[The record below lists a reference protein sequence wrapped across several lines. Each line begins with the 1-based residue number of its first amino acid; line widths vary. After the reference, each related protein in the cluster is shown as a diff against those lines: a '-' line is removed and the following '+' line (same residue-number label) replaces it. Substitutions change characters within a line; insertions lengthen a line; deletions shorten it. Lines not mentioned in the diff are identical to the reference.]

1 MPSFGSLGPSFP
13 VTDSQLISIPYGKV
27 PIQTG
32 MNWVDSDNETY
43 RPTHAAP
50 PGAKRR
56 RDLLL
61 DELTGLPD
69 WLSMKVHLDV
79 AVRNAANAG
88 PRPALIVLDVD
99 GFSVFTERHGA
110 RVADRLLR
118 TLATRVRALVDGRG
132 CAYRTGADRI
142 AIILDQVQLGAAVE
156 TAESAAALAARP
168 LDCDGGPVTAS
179 ACAALVMLGERRRA
193 DEVVRDVDLT
203 MYRAKSEG
211 PASVAVYS
219 DQLDSWATT
228 DRADKRRLIAETERL
243 RAEIE
248 KIRESGATD
257 LDDRP
262 ASGETFKTD
271 HARLFKRLQRSGDVY
286 SLLVIRSDGS
296 DVVDDSTAPDV
307 DEEKVSP
314 SDRHDGLY
322 RTVRRAV
329 RQGDQVYDLCDGR
342 FAVLLTGAQ
351 GHAAVLAAER
361 VRAAVERSPG
371 TASGD
376 LHNHGSGDQ
385 GESSVTV
392 AAVEAGFRHESSRD
406 VFDEANALLTSA
418 EEAGPNRVVWP
429 RRSRQETNESS

>member
-1 MPSFGSLGPSFP
+1 
-13 VTDSQLISIPYGKV
+13 
-27 PIQTG
+27 
-32 MNWVDSDNETY
+32 MNWVDSDNDSY

-69 WLSMKVHLDV
+69 WLSMKAHLDI
-79 AVRNAANAG
+79 AVRNSPNAG

-99 GFSVFTERHGA
+99 GFAVFTERHGR

-168 LDCDGGPVTAS
+168 IDCGGRPVTAS
-179 ACAALVMLGERRRA
+179 ACAALVMLGARRRA
-193 DEVVRDVDLT
+193 DEVVRDSDLA

-211 PASVAVYS
+211 PASVVVYS

-228 DRADKRRLIAETERL
+228 DRADKRLLIAETERL

-286 SLLVIRSDGS
+286 SLLVVRWDAIDI
-296 DVVDDSTAPDV
+296 VDDLTAPGV
-307 DEEKVSP
+307 GAEEGSA
-314 SDRHDGLY
+314 SNLRDSFY

-329 RQGDQVYDLCDGR
+329 RQGDQVYDLGDAR
-342 FAVLLTGAQ
+342 FAVLLPGAQ

-371 TASGD
+371 AQSPEF
-376 LHNHGSGDQ
+376 HGRPGGQ
-385 GESSVTV
+385 VESSVTV
-392 AAVEAGFRHESSRD
+392 AAVEAGFRHEASRD
-406 VFDEANALLTSA
+406 VFDEAITLLASA

-429 RRSRQETNESS
+429 RRSRQETNEIY

>member
-1 MPSFGSLGPSFP
+1 
-13 VTDSQLISIPYGKV
+13 
-27 PIQTG
+27 

-69 WLSMKVHLDV
+69 WLGMKVHLDV

-99 GFSVFTERHGA
+99 GFSDFTERHGR

-118 TLATRVRALVDGRG
+118 TLATRVRALIDGRG
-132 CAYRTGADRI
+132 CAYRIGADRI
-142 AIILDQVQLGAAVE
+142 AIILDQVQLVAAVE

-168 LDCDGGPVTAS
+168 IDCDRGPVTAS
-179 ACAALVMLGERRRA
+179 ACAALVMLGARRRA
-193 DEVVRDVDLT
+193 DEVVRDSDLA

-219 DQLDSWATT
+219 DQLDSWAAT
-228 DRADKRRLIAETERL
+228 DRADKRLLIAETERL

-286 SLLVIRSDGS
+286 SLLVISTDGT
-296 DVVDDSTAPDV
+296 DELDDSTAPEVGED
-307 DEEKVSP
+307 KVSSP
-314 SDRHDGLY
+314 DQHDRLY
-322 RTVRRAV
+322 RTVRQAV
-329 RQGDQVYDLCDGR
+329 RQGDQVYDLGDRR
-342 FAVLLTGAQ
+342 FAVLLPGAQ

-371 TASGD
+371 AQSTD
-376 LHNHGSGDQ
+376 FHGRPGGQ
-385 GESSVTV
+385 GEPSVSV
-392 AAVEAGFRHESSRD
+392 AAVEAGFRHEASRD
-406 VFDEANALLTSA
+406 VFDEAITLLASA

-429 RRSRQETNESS
+429 RRSRQETNEIS

>member
-1 MPSFGSLGPSFP
+1 MPSFGSLGPSFH
-13 VTDSQLISIPYGKV
+13 VTDSRVISIPYGKV

-69 WLSMKVHLDV
+69 WLGMKVHLEV

-99 GFSVFTERHGA
+99 GFSVFTDRHGK

-118 TLATRVRALVDGRG
+118 TLATRVRTLVDGRG
-132 CAYRTGADRI
+132 CAYRTGADRL

-156 TAESAAALAARP
+156 TAESAAALAGRP
-168 LDCDGGPVTAS
+168 IDCDGGPVAAT

-193 DEVVRDVDLT
+193 DEVVRDADLA

-211 PASVAVYS
+211 PANVAVYS
-219 DQLDSWATT
+219 EQLDSWATT

-243 RAEIE
+243 RSEIE
-248 KIRESGATD
+248 RIRESGATD

-286 SLLVIRSDGS
+286 SLLVIRSDGT
-296 DVVDDSTAPDV
+296 DKT
-307 DEEKVSP
+307 SP
-314 SDRHDGLY
+314 SDQQDGLY

-329 RQGDQVYDLCDGR
+329 RQGDQVYDLGESR
-342 FAVLLTGAQ
+342 FAVLLPGAQ

-371 TASGD
+371 DTSEDFHG
-376 LHNHGSGDQ
+376 HGSEDQ

-406 VFDEANALLTSA
+406 VFDEALALLASG